1 MKQQEVFR
9 KTGAIIKELL
19 DQYEY
24 LQETQDD
31 LNDLELELF
40 VANTHFLKDHA
51 EILRKLNMQRSQE
64 QKALPPAAE
73 ERKPTPQP
81 APAHQEPAAPLPA
94 IPLPPAPEPVV
105 AQAPKP
111 EPAAQPQPEQQT
123 TRFNLPKPDFFRPQ
137 PKVETPRPE
146 IPATEI
152 KRPAGEPKYFEPVVQ
167 PVKPVA
173 ERAPY
178 IVPQPVES
186 EVAKA
191 ESARDT
197 PVPSINLNAGRDA
210 DTYSFQREETG
221 TIKHTL
227 EINEADTF
235 SDETTEP
242 EHQTTVA
249 EELAA
254 TVETQPRETEQA
266 DETDQPNIVPT
277 NPEPVIDNTPKTAS
291 EQVPETPKFE
301 QPVAVH
307 EPAQNEP
314 FVGAEEPQR
323 PLTLNERLRAQQ
335 QGNNSS
341 VPSQQKQEAPI
352 TDLKSA
358 ISLNDKLLFVKD
370 LFNGYS
376 LAYSEA
382 IEIVNRF
389 GNFEEADRFLKTN
402 YVTKNN
408 WDDKKATTEKFYA
421 LLRRRYA

>member
-51 EILRKLNMQRSQE
+51 EILKKLNLQRSQE
-64 QKALPPAAE
+64 QKALPPAVVE
-73 ERKPTPQP
+73 EKKPEPQP
-81 APAHQEPAAPLPA
+81 AVQPELIAPLPA
-94 IPLPPAPEPVV
+94 IPLPPKPEPVAPEP
-105 AQAPKP
+105 PRP
-111 EPAAQPQPEQQT
+111 EPVTPPQPEQT

-137 PKVETPRPE
+137 APKVETPRPE
-146 IPATEI
+146 QPEI
-152 KRPAGEPKYFEPVVQ
+152 KRPAGEPKYFEPMVQ
-167 PVKPVA
+167 PVKPVVD
-173 ERAPY
+173 RAPF
-178 IVPQPVES
+178 IAPQPVEPEATKPE
-186 EVAKA
+186 EVEDK
-191 ESARDT
+191 
-197 PVPSINLNAGRDA
+197 PVPSINLDAGRDA
-210 DTYSFQREETG
+210 DTYSFQREDTDS
-221 TIKHTL
+221 IKHNL
-227 EINEADTF
+227 EVNEADTF
-235 SDETTEP
+235 TEEPAPVIQNTIATGVPVTLETLLDDN
-242 EHQTTVA
+242 QKA
-249 EELAA
+249 D
-254 TVETQPRETEQA
+254 ETEQA
-266 DETDQPNIVPT
+266 NIVPT
-277 NPEPVIDNTPKTAS
+277 NPEPVIDNTPKT
-291 EQVPETPKFE
+291 
-301 QPVAVH
+301 VAE
-307 EPAQNEP
+307 EPAPPQQPEAPAVEP
-314 FVGAEEPQR
+314 AKSDEPQR

-335 QGNNSS
+335 QGDNTAI
-341 VPSQQKQEAPI
+341 PSQQKQEAPI

-358 ISLNDKLLFVKD
+358 ISMNDKLLFVKD

-408 WDDKKATTEKFYA
+408 WDDKKTTSDKFYA